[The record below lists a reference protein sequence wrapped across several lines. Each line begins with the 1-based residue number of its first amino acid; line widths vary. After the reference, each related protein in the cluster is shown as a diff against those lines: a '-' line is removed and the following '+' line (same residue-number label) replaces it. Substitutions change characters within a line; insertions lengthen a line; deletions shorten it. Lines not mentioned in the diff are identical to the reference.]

1 MRSVIGFLL
10 LSLCLPSLAEDKVLN
25 IYSWSSYIPEKGLQ
39 QFKDQIGIA
48 VKYDVFDSAEALDS
62 KLLTGGSGYD
72 VVFPAS
78 SALARAITAGAV
90 QEVPS
95 GSLPNYANLDPELL
109 AKLAVSDPDNR
120 YGVPYTWGTV
130 GLGLNLQAVQK
141 RLPQAPLNTLDL
153 LFKPEYASQ
162 LKDCGIAVLDSP
174 QEVISIALNYLGRD
188 PYSTQAADLKA
199 VQQLL
204 TALQPNI
211 RYVGTGRHIDDL
223 AKGEIC
229 LALTYN
235 GDAGMAA
242 AQAAENQQPFE
253 VVYRIPREGT
263 LIWFDVM
270 AIPADAPH
278 PQAARQ
284 FIDFMLRPEV
294 IAELTNSI
302 YFANANQ
309 AADALVDPAIKGD
322 PDIYPPQEV
331 REKLFSDQTQPLKDQ
346 RERTRL
352 WTSFRSQY

>member
-39 QFKDQIGIA
+39 QFKDQTGIA

-78 SALARAITAGAV
+78 SALARAIKAGAV

-188 PYSTQAADLKA
+188 PYSNQAADLKA

-211 RYVGTGRHIDDL
+211 RYVGTGKHIDDL

>member
-1 MRSVIGFLL
+1 M
-10 LSLCLPSLAEDKVLN
+10 
-25 IYSWSSYIPEKGLQ
+25 
-39 QFKDQIGIA
+39 
-48 VKYDVFDSAEALDS
+48 
-62 KLLTGGSGYD
+62 
-72 VVFPAS
+72 
-78 SALARAITAGAV
+78 
-90 QEVPS
+90 
-95 GSLPNYANLDPELL
+95 L

-211 RYVGTGRHIDDL
+211 RYVGTGKHIDDL

-331 REKLFSDQTQPLKDQ
+331 RGKLFSDQTQPLKAQ
-346 RERTRL
+346 RERTRI

>member
-39 QFKDQIGIA
+39 QFKDQTGIA

-78 SALARAITAGAV
+78 SALARAIKAGAV

-211 RYVGTGRHIDDL
+211 RYVGTGKHIDDL